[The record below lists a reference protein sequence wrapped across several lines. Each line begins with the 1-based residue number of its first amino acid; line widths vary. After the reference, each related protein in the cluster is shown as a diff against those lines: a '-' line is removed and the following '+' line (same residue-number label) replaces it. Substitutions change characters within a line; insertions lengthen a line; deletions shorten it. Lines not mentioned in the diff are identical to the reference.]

1 MPSTF
6 TDDLKHMVK
15 DAASGARDRLTA
27 IQGGVQPTLVKMRA
41 LPAATKKK
49 IAVAGVAVAVLGLG
63 LAVRGG
69 KSPASERIADRPTLR
84 GSDLATC
91 RWMLR
96 GRRRAP
102 PRGAWRWARRKRSR
116 RVQGR
121 RRELPGR
128 RAEGRW
134 TGLKKLVAMTHAPK
148 CEARSEAADAL
159 GTMKSKKA
167 TAALKKLARSRSRTS
182 PAARESSPAAA
193 VARPR
198 RLSSARRAAE
208 LTFPWV
214 SADGAMAPSAHAL
227 RCGKSGATRHPLA

>member
-84 GSDLATC
+84 GSDLGDLQMDAP
-91 RWMLR
+91 RPPARAAQRSYAVGKAEEKHGEFKAAAESYLVAAR
-96 GRRRAP
+96 KGDGR
-102 PRGAWRWARRKRSR
+102 
-116 RVQGR
+116 
-121 RRELPGR
+121 
-128 RAEGRW
+128 
-134 TGLKKLVAMTHAPK
+134 GLKKLVAMTHAPK

-167 TAALKKLARSRSRTS
+167 IAALKKLARSRFKDESRS
-182 PAARESSPAAA
+182 PGIFSCSS
-193 VARPR
+193 
-198 RLSSARRAAE
+198 RRAAQK
-208 LTFPWV
+208 
-214 SADGAMAPSAHAL
+214 AL
-227 RCGKSGATRHPLA
+227 ERQTRG